1 MCVHDKHSAGEY
13 GLKSHSIFM
22 IESIWVEC
30 LSQQCLSLL
39 ITAPVL
45 WPQWCDALREV
56 IKHCSATGI
65 MLTANTSQF
74 VIIIDYS
81 ISVNM
86 DEQEEET
93 PMDVNQY
100 RSPVV
105 TKPVAVSKAGVTIIP
120 PSSVVLSISSPPTA
134 RVC

>member
-1 MCVHDKHSAGEY
+1 MLV
-13 GLKSHSIFM
+13 
-22 IESIWVEC
+22 
-30 LSQQCLSLL
+30 
-39 ITAPVL
+39 TADHCSGPMAAVV
-45 WPQWCDALREV
+45 R
-56 IKHCSATGI
+56 CSATGI
-65 MLTANTSQF
+65 MLTTNTSP
-74 VIIIDYS
+74 IIIDYS